1 MWDKICS
8 LILRQRLAILII
20 LALLTAFMGYK
31 GSQVQMSYE
40 FAKLLPDNDS
50 TLIEYNNFKKIF
62 GEDGNAFVIGIK
74 SPDFFTL
81 KTFNAWHLI
90 GNKVKSMDGVED
102 VLSIAHL
109 FNLEKDTE
117 KKRFDVVPIVKSLP
131 QTQSEVDSLKQIILS
146 LPFYKGSLYN
156 QEAGTTLMAITLN
169 REVLNSKA
177 REKLIASIV
186 KNIEE
191 IAKEN
196 QLEVHYSGMP
206 FIRTQ
211 VSIKVS
217 REIRLF
223 VLLSALITAVI
234 LFLFFRS
241 WAPVVV
247 SMLVVAVGVLW
258 SLGTVVLFGYKITI
272 LLGLIPP
279 LIIVIGIPNC
289 VYLINKY
296 HQEHK
301 KHGNQALA
309 LTRIINKIGGATFL
323 TNATT
328 AIGFA
333 TFIFTSSSILI
344 EFGYIAAVNVMIVF
358 LLSLLLIPIIFSYLP
373 PPKQKHVKHLEN
385 TWMLGLVDKLVYL
398 VTGKRKQ
405 VYIGAVIV
413 IGLAIFGITKI
424 ETTGNIAD
432 DVPRHDKLYT
442 DLLFFE
448 ENFSGVMPFEVV
460 IDTRKEGMAG
470 QIPTLKKIEKLQDL
484 IYSYPEFSRPLSIAE
499 VVKFS
504 KQAYYNGN
512 EEMYTLPSDMEK
524 SFLAPYL
531 TTKTEGGKDK
541 ILRSFMDST
550 KRYARVTSQMADIGT
565 KEMQRIKDDIRPRID
580 SIFNPEKFDVQLTGN
595 SVVFLKGTNYLVK
608 NLILSLALA
617 IFIISLLMAF
627 LFMSARMV
635 FISILPNFI
644 PLLVT
649 AGLMGYFGITIKPS
663 TILVFSI
670 AFGISVDD
678 TIHYLAKY
686 RQEIRHRRW
695 DLKGSVL
702 MALRESGMSMAYT
715 SIILFFGFGI
725 FAVSNFGGTVAL
737 GILVSITLIVAMFSN
752 LVILPSLLLSLE
764 KQTIIKAMNEPLL
777 QILDEEEDIDINELS
792 LPEKENDKEQ
802 NKTSKP

>member
-1 MWDKICS
+1 MWDKFCS
-8 LILRQRLAILII
+8 LILRKRLTILIV
-20 LALLTAFMGYK
+20 LTLLTIFMGYK
-31 GSQVQMSYE
+31 GSQVQMTYE
-40 FAKLLPDNDS
+40 FAKLLPDDDS

-74 SPDFFTL
+74 SPDFFKL
-81 KTFNAWHLI
+81 KTFNAWYNI

-102 VLSIAHL
+102 VLSLAHI
-109 FNLEKDTE
+109 FNLEKDLE
-117 KKRFDVVPIVKSLP
+117 KKRFNVIPIVKKLP
-131 QTQSEVDSLKQIILS
+131 QSQEEVDSLKQIVLS
-146 LPFYKGSLYN
+146 LPFYNGSLYN
-156 QEAGTTLMAITLN
+156 PETGATLMAITLN

-186 KNIEE
+186 DNIEE
-191 IAKEN
+191 IALEN
-196 QLEVHYSGMP
+196 KLEVHYSGMP

-211 VSIKVS
+211 VSMKVS
-217 REIRLF
+217 REIKVF
-223 VLLSALITAVI
+223 VFLSALITAFI

-241 WAPVVV
+241 WAPVLV
-247 SMLVVAVGVLW
+247 SMLVVAIGVLW

-289 VYLINKY
+289 VYLVNKY
-296 HQEHK
+296 HQEYK
-301 KHGNQALA
+301 KHGNQARA
-309 LTRIINKIGGATFL
+309 LTRIIQKIGGATFL

-358 LLSLLLIPIIFSYLP
+358 FLSIFLIPIVFSYLP
-373 PPKQKHVKHLEN
+373 PPKYKHVKHLEN
-385 TWMLGLVDKLVYL
+385 TWMLKLVDKLVFL
-398 VTGKRKQ
+398 VTNKRNQ
-405 VYIGAVIV
+405 IYVGALIV
-413 IGLAIFGITKI
+413 IILAIIGITKI

-460 IDTRKEGMAG
+460 IDTRKDGMAA

-484 IYSYPEFSRPLSIAE
+484 IHSYPEFSRPLSITE

-550 KRYARVTSQMADIGT
+550 KRYARVTAQMADIGT
-565 KEMQRIKDDIRPRID
+565 KEMQRIKDDIRPKID
-580 SIFNPEKFDVQLTGN
+580 SIFNPEKYDVQLTGN

-608 NLILSLALA
+608 NLLLSLALA
-617 IFIISLLMAF
+617 IFIISIMMAF

-635 FISILPNFI
+635 VISILPNFI

-686 RQEIRHRRW
+686 RQEILHRRW

-702 MALRESGMSMAYT
+702 TALRESGMSMAYT
-715 SIILFFGFGI
+715 SVILFFGFGV

-752 LVILPSLLLSLE
+752 LVILPSLLLSVE
-764 KQTIIKAMNEPLL
+764 KRIVIKAMNEPLL
-777 QILDEEEDIDINELS
+777 QILDEEEDINLNELR
-792 LPEKENDKEQ
+792 LPYNEEKDAQK
-802 NKTSKP
+802 S

>member
-8 LILRQRLAILII
+8 LILRQRLAILIS
-20 LALLTAFMGYK
+20 LAVLTIIMGYF
-31 GSQVQMSYE
+31 GSKVQMSYE
-40 FAKLLPDNDS
+40 FAKLLPDDDS
-50 TLIEYNNFKKIF
+50 TSIQYSDFKKTF
-62 GEDGNAFVIGIK
+62 GEDGSVFVIAIK
-74 SPDFFTL
+74 NKDFFTPEI
-81 KTFNAWHLI
+81 FNAWYAI
-90 GNKVKSMDGVED
+90 GNKIKEIEGVED
-102 VLSIAHL
+102 VLSVAHL
-109 FNLEKDTE
+109 FNLEKDE
-117 KKRFDVVPIVKSLP
+117 EQKRFNIVPVVKKMP
-131 QTQSEVDSLKQIILS
+131 QSQAEVDSIKNVILS
-146 LPFYKGSLYN
+146 LPFYKDYLYN
-156 QEAGTTLMAITLN
+156 DTTGATLMAITLN

-177 REKLIASIV
+177 REKLIDSIE
-186 KNIEE
+186 KNVEE
-191 IAKEN
+191 IAKTANVEI
-196 QLEVHYSGMP
+196 HYSGMP

-211 VSIKVS
+211 VSVKVS
-217 REIRLF
+217 REIKLF
-223 VLLSALITAVI
+223 VALSALVTAFI

-241 WAPVVV
+241 WAPVIV

-296 HQEHK
+296 HQEYK
-301 KHGNQALA
+301 KHGNQARA
-309 LTRIINKIGGATFL
+309 LTRIIQKIGGATFL
-323 TNATT
+323 TNMTT

-358 LLSLLLIPIIFSYLP
+358 FLSLLIIPTVFSYLP
-373 PPKQKHVKHLEN
+373 PPKQKHIKHLDN
-385 TWMLGLVDKLVYL
+385 TWMLGLVSNLVNVVLY
-398 VTGKRKQ
+398 KRKQ
-405 VYIGAVIV
+405 VYVITLVV
-413 IGLAIFGITKI
+413 IALSIYGISLI
-424 ETTGNIAD
+424 ETTGNVAD
-432 DVPRHDKLYT
+432 DVPRNDKLYT

-460 IDTRKEGMAG
+460 IDTRKEGMAA
-470 QIPTLKKIEKLQDL
+470 QIPTLKKIEKLQEL
-484 IYSYPEFSRPLSIAE
+484 IHSYPEFSRPLSIAE

-504 KQAYYNGN
+504 KQAYYNGS
-512 EEMYTLPSDMEK
+512 EDMYTLPTDMEK

-550 KRYARVTSQMADIGT
+550 KRYARVTAQMADIGT
-565 KEMQRIKDDIRPRID
+565 KEMQRINEDIRPKID
-580 SIFNPEKFDVQLTGN
+580 SIFNPEKYTVYLTGN
-595 SVVFLKGTNYLVK
+595 SVVFLKGTNYLVT

-617 IFIISLLMAF
+617 IFIISIMMSF
-627 LFMSARMV
+627 LFMSVRMV
-635 FISILPNFI
+635 FVSILPNFI
-644 PLLVT
+644 PLIVT

-702 MALRESGMSMAYT
+702 TALRESGMSMAYT
-715 SIILFFGFGI
+715 SIILFFGFGV

-737 GILVSITLIVAMFSN
+737 GVLVSITLIVAMLSN
-752 LVILPSLLLSLE
+752 LVILPSLLLSVE
-764 KQTIIKAMNEPLL
+764 KQIVVKAMNEPLL
-777 QILDEEEDIDINELS
+777 QILDEEEDLDINELT
-792 LPEKENDKEQ
+792 LPKTNENK
-802 NKTSKP
+802 S

>member
-8 LILRQRLAILII
+8 LILRKRLTILII
-20 LALLTAFMGYK
+20 LAILTIVMGYF
-31 GSQVQMSYE
+31 GSKVQMSYE
-40 FAKLLPDNDS
+40 FAKLLPDDDS
-50 TLIEYNNFKKIF
+50 TSIQYNEFKKTF
-62 GEDGNAFVIGIK
+62 GEDGSVFVIGIK
-74 SPDFFTL
+74 RKDFFTP
-81 KTFNAWHLI
+81 KIFNTWYTI
-90 GNKVKSMDGVED
+90 GNKIKETDGVED
-102 VLSIAHL
+102 VLSVTHL
-109 FNLEKDTE
+109 FNLEKDE
-117 KKRFDVVPIVKSLP
+117 SQKRFKIVPIVKNYCT
-131 QTQSEVDSLKQIILS
+131 TQHEVDSLKQLILS
-146 LPFYKGSLYN
+146 LPFYKEYLYN
-156 QEAGTTLMAITLN
+156 DSTGATLMAITLN
-169 REVLNSKA
+169 KDILNSKA
-177 REKLIASIV
+177 REKLIEGIV
-186 KNIEE
+186 QNIEE
-191 IAKEN
+191 IAKASN
-196 QLEVHYSGMP
+196 IEVYYSGMP

-217 REIRLF
+217 KEIKLF
-223 VLLSALITAVI
+223 VFLSALVTAII

-241 WAPVVV
+241 WAPVLV

-296 HQEHK
+296 HQEYK
-301 KHGNQALA
+301 KHGNQAKA
-309 LTRIINKIGGATFL
+309 LTRIIQKIGGATFL
-323 TNATT
+323 TNMTT

-358 LLSLLLIPIIFSYLP
+358 FLSLLIIPTVFSYLP
-373 PPKQKHVKHLEN
+373 PPKQKHIKHLDY
-385 TWMLGLVDKLVYL
+385 TWMLRLVNGLINIVSH
-398 VTGKRKQ
+398 KRKQ
-405 VYIGAVIV
+405 VYITAFIV
-413 IGLAIFGITKI
+413 IIISIYGISLI

-432 DVPRHDKLYT
+432 DVPRNDKLFT

-460 IDTRKEGMAG
+460 IDTRKEGMAA
-470 QIPTLKKIEKLQDL
+470 QIPTLKKIEKLQEL
-484 IYSYPEFSRPLSIAE
+484 IHSYPEFSRPLSIAE
-499 VVKFS
+499 VIKFS

-550 KRYARVTSQMADIGT
+550 KRYARVTAQMADIGT
-565 KEMQRIKDDIRPRID
+565 KEMQRINDDIRPKID
-580 SIFNPEKFDVQLTGN
+580 SIFNPDKYTVYLTGN
-595 SVVFLKGTNYLVK
+595 SLVFLKGTNYLIK

-617 IFIISLLMAF
+617 ILIISILMSF
-627 LFMSARMV
+627 LFMSFRMV
-635 FISILPNFI
+635 FVSILPNFI

-686 RQEIRHRRW
+686 RQEFKLRRW

-702 MALRESGMSMAYT
+702 TSLRESGMSMAYT

-725 FAVSNFGGTVAL
+725 FSVSNFGGTVAL
-737 GILVSITLIVAMFSN
+737 GVLVSITLIVAMLSN
-752 LVILPSLLLSLE
+752 LIILPSLLLSVE
-764 KQTIIKAMNEPLL
+764 KQILVKAMNEPLL
-777 QILDEEEDIDINELS
+777 QILDEEEDMDLNELV
-792 LPEKENDKEQ
+792 LPKKSEN
-802 NKTSKP
+802 TV

>member
-8 LILRQRLAILII
+8 LILRKRLIILII
-20 LALLTAFMGYK
+20 LTLLTIVMGYF
-31 GSQVQMSYE
+31 GSKVQMSYE
-40 FAKLLPDNDS
+40 FAKLLPDDDS
-50 TLIEYNNFKKIF
+50 TSIQYNEFKKTF
-62 GEDGNAFVIGIK
+62 GEDGSVFVIGIK
-74 SPDFFTL
+74 RNDFFTPEI
-81 KTFNAWHLI
+81 FNAWYAI
-90 GNKVKSMDGVED
+90 GNKIKETEGVED
-102 VLSIAHL
+102 VLSVAHL
-109 FNLEKDTE
+109 FNLEKDE
-117 KKRFDVVPIVKSLP
+117 SQKRFKIVPIVKNYCS
-131 QTQSEVDSLKQIILS
+131 TQNEVDSLKQLILS
-146 LPFYKGSLYN
+146 LPFYKEYLYN
-156 QEAGTTLMAITLN
+156 DSTGATLMAITLN
-169 REVLNSKA
+169 KDILNSKA
-177 REKLIASIV
+177 REKLIEGIV
-186 KNIEE
+186 QDVEE
-191 IAKEN
+191 IAKASNIEIY
-196 QLEVHYSGMP
+196 YSGMP

-217 REIRLF
+217 KEIKLF
-223 VLLSALITAVI
+223 VFLSALVTAII

-241 WAPVVV
+241 WAPVLV

-296 HQEHK
+296 HQEYK
-301 KHGNQALA
+301 KHGNQAKA
-309 LTRIINKIGGATFL
+309 LTRIIQKIGGATFL
-323 TNATT
+323 TNMTT

-358 LLSLLLIPIIFSYLP
+358 FLSLLIIPTVFSYLP
-373 PPKQKHVKHLEN
+373 PPKQKHIKHLDN
-385 TWMLGLVDKLVYL
+385 TWMLGLVNGLINIVSH
-398 VTGKRKQ
+398 KRKH
-405 VYIGAVIV
+405 VYISTFIV
-413 IGLAIFGITKI
+413 IIISIYGISLI

-432 DVPRHDKLYT
+432 DVPRNDKLYT

-460 IDTRKEGMAG
+460 IDTRKEGMAA
-470 QIPTLKKIEKLQDL
+470 QIPTLKKIEKLQEL
-484 IYSYPEFSRPLSIAE
+484 IHSYPEFSRPLSIAE
-499 VVKFS
+499 VIKFS

-550 KRYARVTSQMADIGT
+550 KRYARVTAQMADIGT
-565 KEMQRIKDDIRPRID
+565 KEMQRINDDIRPKID
-580 SIFNPEKFDVQLTGN
+580 SIFNPEKYTVYLTGN
-595 SVVFLKGTNYLVK
+595 SIVFLKGTNYLIK

-617 IFIISLLMAF
+617 IFIISILMSF
-627 LFMSARMV
+627 LFMSFRMV
-635 FISILPNFI
+635 FVSILPNFI
-644 PLLVT
+644 PLIVT

-686 RQEIRHRRW
+686 RQEIKLRRW

-702 MALRESGMSMAYT
+702 TALRESGMSMAYT

-725 FAVSNFGGTVAL
+725 FSVSNFGGTVAL
-737 GILVSITLIVAMFSN
+737 GVLVSITLIVAMLSN
-752 LVILPSLLLSLE
+752 LIILPSLLLSVE
-764 KQTIIKAMNEPLL
+764 KQILVKAMNEPLL
-777 QILDEEEDIDINELS
+777 QILDEEEDMDINELV
-792 LPEKENDKEQ
+792 LPKKSEN
-802 NKTSKP
+802 TV

>member
-8 LILRQRLAILII
+8 LILRKRLTILII
-20 LALLTAFMGYK
+20 LAILTIVMGYF
-31 GSQVQMSYE
+31 GSKVQMSYE
-40 FAKLLPDNDS
+40 FAKLLPDDDS
-50 TLIEYNNFKKIF
+50 TSIQYNEFKKTF
-62 GEDGNAFVIGIK
+62 GEDGSVFVIGIK
-74 SPDFFTL
+74 RKDFFTPEI
-81 KTFNAWHLI
+81 FNAWYVI
-90 GNKVKSMDGVED
+90 GNKIKETEGVED
-102 VLSIAHL
+102 VLSVTHL
-109 FNLEKDTE
+109 FNLEKDE
-117 KKRFDVVPIVKSLP
+117 SQKRFKIVPIVKNYCS
-131 QTQSEVDSLKQIILS
+131 TQHEVDSLKQLILS
-146 LPFYKGSLYN
+146 LPFYKGYLYN
-156 QEAGTTLMAITLN
+156 DSTGATLMAITLN
-169 REVLNSKA
+169 KDILNSKA
-177 REKLIASIV
+177 REKLIEGIV
-186 KNIEE
+186 QNVEE
-191 IAKEN
+191 IAKASN
-196 QLEVHYSGMP
+196 IEVYYSGMP

-217 REIRLF
+217 KEIKLF
-223 VLLSALITAVI
+223 VFLSALVTAII

-241 WAPVVV
+241 WAPVLV

-296 HQEHK
+296 HQEYK
-301 KHGNQALA
+301 KHGNQAKA
-309 LTRIINKIGGATFL
+309 LTRIIQKIGGATFL
-323 TNATT
+323 TNMTT

-358 LLSLLLIPIIFSYLP
+358 FLSLLIIPTVFSYLP
-373 PPKQKHVKHLEN
+373 PPKQKHIKHLDN
-385 TWMLGLVDKLVYL
+385 TRMLGLVNGLINIVSH
-398 VTGKRKQ
+398 KRKQ
-405 VYIGAVIV
+405 VYITAFIV
-413 IGLAIFGITKI
+413 IIISIYGISLI

-432 DVPRHDKLYT
+432 DVPRNDKLFT

-460 IDTRKEGMAG
+460 IDTRKEGMAA
-470 QIPTLKKIEKLQDL
+470 QIPTLKKIEKLQEL
-484 IYSYPEFSRPLSIAE
+484 IHSYPEFSRPLSIAE
-499 VVKFS
+499 VIKFS

-550 KRYARVTSQMADIGT
+550 KRYARVTAQMADIGT
-565 KEMQRIKDDIRPRID
+565 KEMQRINDDIRPKID
-580 SIFNPEKFDVQLTGN
+580 SIFNPEKYTVYLTGN
-595 SVVFLKGTNYLVK
+595 SLVFLKGTNYLIK

-617 IFIISLLMAF
+617 IFIISILMSF
-627 LFMSARMV
+627 LFMSFRMV
-635 FISILPNFI
+635 FVSILPNFI

-686 RQEIRHRRW
+686 RQEIKLRRW

-702 MALRESGMSMAYT
+702 TSLRESGMSMAYT

-725 FAVSNFGGTVAL
+725 FSVSNFGGTVAL
-737 GILVSITLIVAMFSN
+737 GVLVSITLIVAMLSN
-752 LVILPSLLLSLE
+752 LIILPSLLLSVE
-764 KQTIIKAMNEPLL
+764 KQILVKAMNEPLL
-777 QILDEEEDIDINELS
+777 QILDEEEDIDVNELV
-792 LPEKENDKEQ
+792 LPKKSEN
-802 NKTSKP
+802 TV